1 MAPVYLDH
9 IVILLPHKD
18 VVHPPKWLTDYFTIT
33 PGGRHAGGQ
42 TDNKLIVFQDGSYIE
57 LIAFVDDDPKHREG
71 HRWGNK
77 QVGIIDFALIT
88 KEDAEEHYKL
98 LKDRLVKADLGVKY
112 EPPTLGGRK
121 REDGKVLE
129 WKVTVP
135 EPPAERGETPFFC
148 HDVTP
153 RGLRVPFSSG
163 STSHKSGAYGVTELK
178 IYLPKERV
186 SDIAKAYSAML
197 EAKNGSE
204 EENIGVFKVGSLHPV
219 KDEKHTGTILSI
231 QEPAEE
237 WQKKV
242 VAERGILL
250 GDLQIGRH
258 SPASGSDQPTRLDR
272 EYGLGRIFLQADS
285 RRQVQ

>member
-9 IVILLPHKD
+9 IVILLPHED
-18 VVHPPKWLTDYFTIT
+18 VAHPPKWLTDYFTIT

-57 LIAFVDDDPKHREG
+57 LIAFVDDDPKHRAG

-88 KEDAEEHYKL
+88 EDYAENHYKV
-98 LKDRLVKADLGVKY
+98 LKDRLEETNLGVKY

-135 EPPAERGETPFFC
+135 EPPVERGETPFFC

-153 RGLRVPFSSG
+153 RELRVPFSSE

-178 IYLPKERV
+178 IYVPKERV
-186 SDIAKAYSAML
+186 GDLSKAYSAIL
-197 EAKNGSE
+197 EVENGSE
-204 EENIGVFKVGSLHPV
+204 EENVGVFEVRSLDSV
-219 KDEKHTGTILSI
+219 DDENHTILSI
-231 QEPAEE
+231 QEPTEE
-237 WQKKV
+237 WQKEV

-258 SPASGSDQPTRLDR
+258 SLSSGSDQPTRLDR
-272 EYGLGRIFLQADS
+272 EYNAGRIFLQADAE
-285 RRQVQ
+285 RQVL

>member
-9 IVILLPHKD
+9 IVILLPHED

-42 TDNKLIVFQDGSYIE
+42 THNKLIVFQDGSYIE
-57 LIAFVDDDPKHREG
+57 LIAFVDDDPKHRAG

-88 KEDAEEHYKL
+88 KDDAENHYKV
-98 LKDRLVKADLGVKY
+98 LKDRLEAANLGVKY

-121 REDGKVLE
+121 RGDGKVLE

-135 EPPAERGETPFFC
+135 EPPVERGETPFFC

-153 RGLRVPFSSG
+153 RELRVPFSSE
-163 STSHKSGAYGVTELK
+163 STSHKSGAYGITELK
-178 IYLPKERV
+178 IYVPKERV
-186 SDIAKAYSAML
+186 GDLSKAYSAIL
-197 EAKNGSE
+197 EVENRSE
-204 EENIGVFKVGSLHPV
+204 EENVGVFEVGSLHSV
-219 KDEKHTGTILSI
+219 EDENHTILSI
-231 QEPAEE
+231 QEPTEE
-237 WQKKV
+237 WQKKA

-258 SPASGSDQPTRLDR
+258 SPSSESDHPTRLDR
-272 EYGLGRIFLQADS
+272 EYNAGRIFLQADAE
-285 RRQVQ
+285 RQVL